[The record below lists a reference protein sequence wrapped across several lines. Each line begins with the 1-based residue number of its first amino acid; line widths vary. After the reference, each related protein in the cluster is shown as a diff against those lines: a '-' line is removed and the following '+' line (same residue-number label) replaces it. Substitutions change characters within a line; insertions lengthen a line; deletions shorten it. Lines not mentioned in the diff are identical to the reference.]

1 MGKKWILALAVVVLI
16 TGIPGA
22 SHAAKF
28 KLADIDWELSGS
40 IRLDAG
46 YRFSDLGS
54 TPETPAGQESKQTDW
69 FLENPG
75 NSRLGLKATYGGVLA
90 YYEVAVPT
98 NTSSWTTRHLYAKY
112 SFNDS
117 NSVLLGQTTSLLAP
131 LDPEQHLRQ
140 DKLLNGFGNLYPS
153 RNPQFRYSYKTG
165 GLTANI
171 ALQDTKETVA
181 NTFVSG
187 SHIVDSYLPV
197 VMASVEYKTDRFMI
211 MPSAYYQSYEL
222 KKNDAV
228 DTTDSI
234 NVNSWAL
241 ALDGTFKTDI
251 IQLAAELWY
260 GQNLSTFSIDQR
272 SSTKKTTTM
281 GAPVANAAGSDIKNV
296 NSYGG
301 WIQAGIPVKP
311 VTIYVGYGI
320 QQAQVQK
327 TDTSSIIYEDY
338 VTTQGAF
345 INAKWEALKGFY
357 IQPEIA
363 WFFNGD
369 DAQKTLSAKDT
380 TYATGENK
388 LGSDLYAGI
397 HFQYDF

>member
-1 MGKKWILALAVVVLI
+1 MGKKWILALIMVVLI

-22 SHAAKF
+22 SHAYKF
-28 KLADIDWELSGS
+28 TLADVNWELGGS

-75 NSRLGLKATYGGVLA
+75 YSRLGLMATYNGVLA

-117 NSVLLGQTTSLLAP
+117 SSVLLGQTTSLLAP

-165 GLTANI
+165 GLTANV
-171 ALQDTKETVA
+171 ALEDTKTAVSDTA
-181 NTFVSG
+181 FSG
-187 SHIVDSYLPV
+187 SHMVDSYVPV
-197 VMASVEYKTDRFMI
+197 VQASLEYKTDNFMI
-211 MPSAYYQSYEL
+211 MPSAYYQTYEL

-228 DTTDSI
+228 DTTNSI
-234 NVNSWAL
+234 NVTSWAL
-241 ALDGTFKTDI
+241 ALDGTFKTDV
-251 IQLAAELWY
+251 IQLAAELWL

-272 SSTKKTTTM
+272 SSTRKTTTM
-281 GAPVANAAGSDIKNV
+281 GAPVANAAGNDIKNV

-301 WIQAGIPVKP
+301 WVQAGIPIKP
-311 VTIYVGYGI
+311 VTIYAGYGI
-320 QQAQVQK
+320 QQSQVKK
-327 TDTSSIIYEDY
+327 TDTNSVLYEDC

-345 INAKWEALKGFY
+345 INARWEALKGFY
-357 IQPEIA
+357 IQPEVA
-363 WFFNGD
+363 YFYNGN
-369 DAQKTLSAKDT
+369 DAQKTLTAKDT
-380 TYATGENK
+380 TYATGENN
-388 LGSDLYAGI
+388 LGSDLYAGV

>member
-1 MGKKWILALAVVVLI
+1 MGRKWILALVMIVLI

-112 SFNDS
+112 NFNDS

-153 RNPQFRYSYKTG
+153 RNPQVRYSYKTG
-165 GLTANI
+165 GLTANV
-171 ALQDTKETVA
+171 ALEDTKTAVSDTA
-181 NTFVSG
+181 FSG
-187 SHIVDSYLPV
+187 SHIVDSYIPV
-197 VMASVEYKTDRFMI
+197 IEASLEYKTDKFMI
-211 MPSAYYQSYEL
+211 MPSAYYQSYQL
-222 KKNDAV
+222 KKNDDV
-228 DTTDSI
+228 STTKTMD
-234 NVNSWAL
+234 VNSWAI

-251 IQLAAELWY
+251 VQLSAEVWY
-260 GQNLSTFSIDQR
+260 GQNLSTFSVDQR
-272 SSTKKTTTM
+272 SSSKKTTTM
-281 GAPVANAAGSDIKNV
+281 GAPVANAAGNDIKNV

-327 TDTSSIIYEDY
+327 TDTSSISYEDY
-338 VTTQGAF
+338 VRTQGAF

-363 WFFNGD
+363 YFYNGD
-369 DAQKTLSAKDT
+369 DAQKTLT
-380 TYATGENK
+380 GTGVVYASGDNK
-388 LGSDLYAGI
+388 LGSDLYAGV

>member
-1 MGKKWILALAVVVLI
+1 MGRKLILALVMIVLI

-22 SHAAKF
+22 SNAAKF
-28 KLADIDWELSGS
+28 KLAEIDWELSGS

-46 YRFSDLGS
+46 YRFSNLGS

-112 SFNDS
+112 NFDSS
-117 NSVLLGQTTSLLAP
+117 NSVLLGQTTSVLAP

-165 GLTANI
+165 GLTANVAI
-171 ALQDTKETVA
+171 EDTKTAVSDTA
-181 NTFVSG
+181 FSG
-187 SHIVDSYLPV
+187 SHIIDSYIPV
-197 VMASVEYKTDRFMI
+197 IQASIEYKTDKFMI
-211 MPSAYYQSYEL
+211 MPSAYYQSYDL
-222 KKNDAV
+222 KQNDAL
-228 DTTDSI
+228 DTTKSI
-234 NVNSWAL
+234 NVNSWAF
-241 ALDGTFKTDI
+241 AINGTLKTDVLL
-251 IQLAAELWY
+251 LAAELWY

-272 SSTKKTTTM
+272 SSSKKTTTM

-327 TDTSSIIYEDY
+327 TDTASIAYEDHI
-338 VTTQGAF
+338 TTQGAF

-357 IQPEIA
+357 IQPEVA
-363 WFFNGD
+363 WFYNGD
-369 DAQKTLSAKDT
+369 DAQKTLTAKDT
-380 TYATGENK
+380 TYAAGKNN
-388 LGSDLYAGI
+388 LGSDLYAGV